1 MHGGTLSTIV
11 SRGLRRL
18 RSRVL
23 VPHAAGCGIHY
34 RSGMLGTDRR
44 RGSGRLVYCSRAL
57 RTRLGRGWWRLRV
70 EGRGWRGGG

>member
-23 VPHAAGCGIHY
+23 VPHAEGYGIHY
-34 RSGMLGTDRR
+34 GSGRLETDRR
-44 RGSGRLVYCSRAL
+44 RGSGRLVYCCRAL
-57 RTRLGRGWWRLRV
+57 RTRLGRGWWRLRAG
-70 EGRGWRGGG
+70 GRGWRGGV